1 MDLTEW
7 QAPAPFDCKFLGSDA
22 TLSMPRRRLAGQPV
36 AQDLFVY
43 SLQRINGSVHLTFMN
58 GTYLPVVSA
67 EVGDTMGACNILTE
81 VTATA
86 HARKTPLKA
95 TVFSQCRRTGTVNYT
110 PKANDVFRFSDATWS
125 WQEDIGQVLLTGQ
138 RTLRVI
144 VDPVDYTP
152 ELLSS
157 SARCPVLG
165 GGSNEFTVG
174 FDIEFDVY
182 TGEINSI
189 KPGLDC
195 FVC

>member
-144 VDPVDYTP
+144 VDPVNYTP